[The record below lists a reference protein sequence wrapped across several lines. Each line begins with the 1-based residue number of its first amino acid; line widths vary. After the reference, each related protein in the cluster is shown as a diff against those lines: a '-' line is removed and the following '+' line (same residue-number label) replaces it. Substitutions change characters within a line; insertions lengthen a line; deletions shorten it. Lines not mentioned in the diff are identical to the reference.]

1 MDTMGFIFGMSGMTF
16 GLMGFI
22 SGINASHAIT
32 SASARIER
40 LEKRLEGAGIAD
52 NEDETD

>member
-1 MDTMGFIFGMSGMTF
+1 MGFIFGMSGMTF